1 MAIAEFYRTEWPL
14 LIVTTASMKGIWHQ
28 KAIELLPSVPYNFI
42 RTLDSGNG
50 SISGA
55 KIVIC
60 SYSGLENNM
69 KKIQLM
75 EFGVVIFDESHSLKN
90 AKAKQTQNA
99 ATIGQKAHRAILLS
113 GTPALS
119 RPAELF
125 PQLDIIDKR
134 FASWFQFTSRYCG
147 GKQSNFG
154 WQANGC
160 ENVDELNIL
169 LSKKFMIRRTKNDVM
184 SELGE
189 KQREVVVLSD
199 MKFSSED
206 ADQMQRFAEGYE
218 QSSKQKEREQVMI
231 AWNQSTA
238 KLKAEVVG

>member
-1 MAIAEFYRTEWPL
+1 MR
-14 LIVTTASMKGIWHQ
+14 GIWY
-28 KAIELLPSVPYNFI
+28 KKVVELLPSVPVHFI
-42 RTLDSGNG
+42 RMLETGND

-55 KIVIC
+55 RIVIC

-90 AKAKQTQNA
+90 GKTKQTQNA
-99 ATIGQKAHRAILLS
+99 ATIGQKAHRAILLT

-125 PQLDIIDKR
+125 PQLEIIDKR

-169 LSKKFMIRRTKNDVM
+169 LNKKFMIRRTKNDVM

-189 KQREVVVLSD
+189 KQREVVLLS
-199 MKFSSED
+199 MKFSTED
-206 ADQMQRFAEGYE
+206 AEQMQRFADGYE
-218 QSSKQKEREQVMI
+218 RSNKQKEREQVMI

-238 KLKAEVVG
+238 QLKAAVVG